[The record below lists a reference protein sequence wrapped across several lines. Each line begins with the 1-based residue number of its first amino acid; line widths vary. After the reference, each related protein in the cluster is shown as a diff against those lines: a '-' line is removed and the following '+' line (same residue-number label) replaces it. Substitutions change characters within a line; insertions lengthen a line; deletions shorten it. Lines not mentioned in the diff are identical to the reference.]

1 MIAKTK
7 TSNPPNP
14 PKTPNFLF
22 VKDVINDQWWNEEEK
37 RKIKSPRESSP
48 GPFSKSAILR
58 LICKFRL

>member
-22 VKDVINDQWWNEEEK
+22 VKDVINDQWALA
-37 RKIKSPRESSP
+37 R
-48 GPFSKSAILR
+48 
-58 LICKFRL
+58 